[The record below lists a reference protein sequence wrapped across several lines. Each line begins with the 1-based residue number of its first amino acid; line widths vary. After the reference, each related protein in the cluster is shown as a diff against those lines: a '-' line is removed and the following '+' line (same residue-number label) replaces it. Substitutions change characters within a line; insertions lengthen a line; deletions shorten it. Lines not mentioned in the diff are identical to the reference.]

1 MNYATLIALL
11 SAMSFSL
18 PLLLKIEG
26 YFGIE
31 RNDGILIS
39 LAIVIFLW
47 VWLYLRWYSK
57 IENESVR
64 HPILP
69 HEPYLPEIFYKDG
82 EFQGEI
88 YYKENNFKKALELY
102 ELYKIVL
109 DRQGLDTSELADRIQ
124 EIKEIN
130 LVEDINENKREEDG

>member
-11 SAMSFSL
+11 SAMSFTL
-18 PLLLKIEG
+18 PLLLKLEE

-39 LAIVIFLW
+39 LAIVVFAW
-47 VWLYLRWYSK
+47 VWLYLRWHSK
-57 IENESVR
+57 IENESVQ

-88 YYKENNFKKALELY
+88 YYRENNFEKALSVY

-109 DRQGLDTSELADRIQ
+109 NNQGLDTSELTDRIA
-124 EIKEIN
+124 EIKQIN
-130 LVEDINENKREEDG
+130 IVEDSQE

>member
-18 PLLLKIEG
+18 PLLLKLEE

-39 LAIVIFLW
+39 LAIVVFAW
-47 VWLYLRWYSK
+47 VWLYLRWHSK
-57 IENESVR
+57 IENESVQ

-88 YYKENNFKKALELY
+88 YYRENNFEKALSVY

-109 DRQGLDTSELADRIQ
+109 NNQGLDTSELADRIA
-124 EIKEIN
+124 EIKQIN
-130 LVEDINENKREEDG
+130 IVEDSQE

>member
-18 PLLLKIEG
+18 PLLLKLEE

-39 LAIVIFLW
+39 LAIVVFAW
-47 VWLYLRWYSK
+47 VWLYLRWHSK
-57 IENESVR
+57 IENESVQ

-88 YYKENNFKKALELY
+88 YYRENNFEKALSVY

-109 DRQGLDTSELADRIQ
+109 NNQGLDTSELTDRIA
-124 EIKEIN
+124 EIKQIN
-130 LVEDINENKREEDG
+130 IVEDSQE